1 MSTYTQNELK
11 TDTLTDRTETSAFG
25 SALKANDERA
35 MAISKTIKQEE
46 RKADVL
52 LTRDQMLCMAD
63 SKCMKKDVAG
73 RISDIAAIVNL
84 AHILLTMNV

>member
-1 MSTYTQNELK
+1 MLHPPVECPLIRKTKLG

-52 LTRDQMLCMAD
+52 LIRDQMLCM
-63 SKCMKKDVAG
+63 S
-73 RISDIAAIVNL
+73 IVSVKL
-84 AHILLTMNV
+84 K